1 MTINLLNGDGD
12 FNIAAIEAR
21 AKALHRASISR
32 RDKGESATLE
42 YWMAYCWR
50 IARQQHELHKNKHT
64 SDERNI
70 DPE

>member
-1 MTINLLNGDGD
+1 MAVNLLDDTGD
-12 FNIAAIEAR
+12 FSNIAIDAR

-32 RDKGESATLE
+32 GDKGETATLE

-50 IARQQHELHKNKHT
+50 IARQQYELRKNDSTLQNKGT
-64 SDERNI
+64 